1 MASNY
6 SKAYPKYKQEAFNKI
21 EKVILGLLKETDFF
35 TMYPRLAE
43 DPRVVLSYKEENFP
57 KERENARGGMVE
69 GFDVSVGGVSL
80 LCLRGRNVL
89 SFKNFR
95 KELTDKEYTTVYN
108 NLRVLHQFPGEG
120 GTMLESKIGRVVKY
134 NIASHA
140 SEFIGQFGNTHR
152 EFLRDWL
159 VSFN

>member
-1 MASNY
+1 MARQY

-21 EKVILGLLKETDFF
+21 EKVILELLKEADFF

-43 DPRVVLSYKEENFP
+43 DSRVVLSYREENFP
-57 KERENARGGMVE
+57 KERENARGGVVNA
-69 GFDVSVGGVSL
+69 FDVSVGGVSI
-80 LCLRGRNVL
+80 LCLKGRKVL

-95 KELTDKEYTTVYN
+95 KELTDKEYSTVYT
-108 NLRVLHQFPGEG
+108 NLRVLHQFPGEKG
-120 GTMLESKIGRVVKY
+120 AMLESKIGRVVKY

-152 EFLRDWL
+152 EFMRLAR
-159 VSFN
+159 

>member
-1 MASNY
+1 MARHY

-21 EKVILGLLKETDFF
+21 EKVILGLLNEADFF
-35 TMYPRLAE
+35 TMYPWLVE

-57 KERENARGGMVE
+57 KERENARGGVVNA
-69 GFDVSVGGVSL
+69 FDVSVGGVSI

-95 KELTDKEYTTVYN
+95 KELTDKEYSTVYT
-108 NLRVLHQFPGEG
+108 NLRVLHQFPGER

-134 NIASHA
+134 DIANHA

-152 EFLRDWL
+152 EFKRLAR
-159 VSFN
+159 

>member
-57 KERENARGGMVE
+57 KERENARGGVVNA
-69 GFDVSVGGVSL
+69 FDVSVGGVSI
-80 LCLRGRNVL
+80 LCLRGKDVL
-89 SFKNFR
+89 SFRNFR
-95 KELTDKEYTTVYN
+95 KELTEKEYTTVYN
-108 NLRVLHQFPGEG
+108 NLGVLHQFPGEKG
-120 GTMLESKIGRVVKY
+120 AMLESKIGRVVKY

-152 EFLRDWL
+152 EFKRLAY
-159 VSFN
+159 